1 VCLLIHATRTTAQI
15 ATADLERKAAMG
27 ALEAGKAAES
37 GLGVGTVI
45 YGVR

>member
-27 ALEAGKAAES
+27 ALKPAKQRSPGWGWA
-37 GLGVGTVI
+37 
-45 YGVR
+45 R